1 MKQTKQYM
9 IMRKQRFSGRN
20 TRFLTTFGS
29 FRYKAELQGGEEF
42 VVVPYNKAT
51 KFTDKFRKESYQV
64 AKDLKKK
71 LGSTGKSFR
80 VVPGFFFGVK
90 EV

>member
-1 MKQTKQYM
+1 MNQSKQYLV
-9 IMRKQRFSGRN
+9 MRKQHSAGHN

-42 VVVPYNKAT
+42 VIVPYKKAV
-51 KFTDKFRKESYQV
+51 KFTNEFQQESYQV
-64 AKDLKKK
+64 AKNLKRK
-71 LGSTGKSFR
+71 LGSAGKSFGVR
-80 VVPGFFFGVK
+80 PDFFFAPK